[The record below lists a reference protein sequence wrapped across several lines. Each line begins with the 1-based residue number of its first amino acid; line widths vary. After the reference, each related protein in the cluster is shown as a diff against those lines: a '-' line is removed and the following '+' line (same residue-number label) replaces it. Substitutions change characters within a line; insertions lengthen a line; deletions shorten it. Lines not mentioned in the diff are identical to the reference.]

1 MEKSIHCD
9 ITLFYSLGGFIK
21 LTDKHKKVIKKIVE
35 TILDDNNKKFILGAH
50 IGPDGDNVGSTMAL
64 YYLLKSLGKE
74 VTPYNPDEIPDNFKF
89 LKDIDKYKQTISE
102 DEEFDVGIV
111 VDNSDI
117 NRIGEHWP
125 QNRIKNVIQIDH
137 HVRAQL
143 FGDIIYI
150 DEHAVAVGEIL
161 YFIIREILP
170 ELNFDIA
177 QALYLS
183 ILTDSGS
190 FRYSNTR
197 PRTFYVAQKLL
208 EAGAQVYDI
217 NIEVYEKVK
226 FEKIALLKET
236 LSTIEFN
243 EDKNFAIMHLTKD
256 MYAKYNAS
264 EDTSEGFVNYG
275 RIIDGVEVSCIL
287 KEIGKDKYK
296 ISLRSK
302 TFDVSHIAITHL
314 SGGGHKNAAGGR
326 MEGNLRDI
334 INELKINFTKWLKN
348 E

>member
-1 MEKSIHCD
+1 LEKIKSYVISYLL
-9 ITLFYSLGGFIK
+9 IGGFIK
-21 LTDKHKKVIKKIVE
+21 LNKKHQEIIKLIKE
-35 TILDDNNKKFILGAH
+35 TILDENNKKFILGAH
-50 IGPDGDNVGSTMAL
+50 VGPDGDNVGSTMAL

-74 VTPYNPDEIPDNFKF
+74 VTPYNPDEIPDSFKF
-89 LKDIDKYKQTISE
+89 LKDIDKYSKNI
-102 DEEFDVGIV
+102 DKNEEFDVGIV

-117 NRIGEHWP
+117 KRIGDEWP
-125 QNRIKNVIQIDH
+125 INRIKTVIQVDH
-137 HVRAQL
+137 HIRAQL
-143 FGDIIYI
+143 FGDIVYI
-150 DEHAVAVGEIL
+150 DENAVAVGEIL
-161 YFIIREILP
+161 YFVIREILP

-190 FRYSNTR
+190 FRYSNTT
-197 PRTFYVAQKLL
+197 PRTFFVAQKLL
-208 EAGAQVYDI
+208 EAGAKVYDI

-243 EDKNFAIMHLTKD
+243 ESKNFTIMYLTKD
-256 MYAKYNAS
+256 MFKKYDAD

-275 RIIDGVEVSCIL
+275 RIIDGVEVSCLL
-287 KEIGKDKYK
+287 KEVAENKYK
-296 ISLRSK
+296 VSLRSK
-302 TFDVSHIAITHL
+302 KFDLSKIAIEYF

-326 MEGNLRDI
+326 IEGKLNEI
-334 INELKINFTKWLKN
+334 IEDLKIKFTEWLKN